1 MRASTLGQRQDKS
14 LTESRGA
21 LQITGSLASGF
32 NGLAWL
38 LSKLGWLAHPQPRGT
53 RGRQAGGELRVWWK
67 GSGDVEAHRSSL
79 QGERGLVACGLR
91 LVAPVRKKASE
102 GGA

>member
-1 MRASTLGQRQDKS
+1 MRASTLGQHPDKS

-38 LSKLGWLAHPQPRGT
+38 ISKLGWLAHPQPGGT
-53 RGRQAGGELRVWWK
+53 RGRQAGGELRGWWK
-67 GSGDVEAHRSSL
+67 GSGDVQAHRSSL
-79 QGERGLVACGLR
+79 PGERGLVACGLP
-91 LVAPVRKKASE
+91 LVAQLRKKS
-102 GGA
+102 